1 MIFYPVFSLASL
13 MEKILQ
19 VLRVHK
25 INRTGIF
32 ANYVANFSVI
42 FFSFL
47 LDILVTFLFPLDAM
61 KEKREVLREYTQ
73 TLIKATK

>member
-1 MIFYPVFSLASL
+1 
-13 MEKILQ
+13 MEKISQ

-25 INRTGIF
+25 INRAGVF

-42 FFSFL
+42 FFFSVL
-47 LDILVTFLFPLDAM
+47 LDTLVTFLFPLDAM

>member
-1 MIFYPVFSLASL
+1 MIFCLFSLASL

-25 INRTGIF
+25 INRAGVF

-42 FFSFL
+42 FFQF
-47 LDILVTFLFPLDAM
+47 
-61 KEKREVLREYTQ
+61 Y
-73 TLIKATK
+73 